1 MQFRHPKRQYE
12 YRPIDGSL
20 RLKDTVA
27 LTVFPCCFHVYKI
40 NISGELTMLRKT
52 MLVLAVAS
60 ALVAC
65 GKEAKESAKSG
76 GKDANAVQ
84 LQIAPED
91 LLTVQS
97 NALASGP
104 VITGSVQPERKAD
117 LRAEVSAV
125 VLQVLKENGEAVKRG
140 DVLVKL
146 DETAIRD
153 SLNSAE
159 AAARASGQA
168 LEQAERQLER
178 LKTLRASGMTSMQT
192 LDDAEVR
199 RNSAQSELAA
209 ARTRAVLARQQL
221 QRTLVRAPFDG
232 VVSDRKVSAGDTAA
246 IGKELLKVIDPTS
259 MRFEGRVSADKI
271 SLVKI
276 GQPVAFRVNGY
287 GDQEFQGTV
296 RRIDP
301 SANDVTRQ
309 VEVLVGFVN
318 AIQPKV
324 SGLYGEGRIDSDTKA
339 ALMLPEG
346 ALVKAGDK
354 AYTWRLKDKALNKA
368 ALVIGARDQ
377 RTGNYEVKSG
387 LAAGDLVLRT
397 PSSNF
402 KDGQKVDMAPA
413 RVATAAA
420 VTPVQGK

>member
-1 MQFRHPKRQYE
+1 
-12 YRPIDGSL
+12 
-20 RLKDTVA
+20 
-27 LTVFPCCFHVYKI
+27 
-40 NISGELTMLRKT
+40 MLRKT

-65 GKEAKESAKSG
+65 KG
-76 GKDANAVQ
+76 GKDPAKTDAKAVQ
-84 LQIAPED
+84 LQVSPED

-125 VLQVLKENGEAVKRG
+125 VLQVLKENGETVKRG

-178 LKTLRASGMTSMQT
+178 LKTLRASGMTSLQT

-199 RNSAQSELAA
+199 RNSAQSEVAA

-271 SLVKI
+271 SLVKV
-276 GQPVAFRVNGY
+276 GQPVTFRINGY
-287 GDQEFQGTV
+287 DQDFQGTV
-296 RRIDP
+296 KRIDP

-309 VEVLVGFVN
+309 VEVLVGFAN
-318 AIQPKV
+318 AVQPKV

-339 ALMLPEG
+339 ALMLPEA
-346 ALVKAGDK
+346 ALVKAGDQ
-354 AYTWRLKDKALNKA
+354 AYAWRLKDKTLTKA
-368 ALVIGARDQ
+368 PLQIGVRDQ
-377 RTGNYEVKSG
+377 RTGTYEVKGG
-387 LAAGDLVLRT
+387 LAAGDIVMRT
-397 PSSNF
+397 PSLAF

-413 RVATAAA
+413 RVATAA
-420 VTPVQGK
+420 TPVQGK

>member
-1 MQFRHPKRQYE
+1 
-12 YRPIDGSL
+12 
-20 RLKDTVA
+20 
-27 LTVFPCCFHVYKI
+27 
-40 NISGELTMLRKT
+40 MLRKT

-65 GKEAKESAKSG
+65 NKQAMDPAKSKAG
-76 GKDANAVQ
+76 ADARAVQ
-84 LQIAPED
+84 LMIAPED
-91 LLTVQS
+91 LLTVQT

-153 SLNSAE
+153 SLGSAE
-159 AAARASGQA
+159 QASRSAGQA
-168 LEQAERQLER
+168 LDQAERQLER
-178 LKTLRASGMTSMQT
+178 LKTLRASGMTSAQA

-199 RNSAQSELAA
+199 RNSAQSEVAA

-271 SLVKI
+271 SSVKI
-276 GQPVAFRVNGY
+276 GQPVSFRVNGY

-324 SGLYGEGRIDSDTKA
+324 SGLYGEGRIDADSKA

-354 AYTWRLKDKALNKA
+354 AYTWRLKDNTLSKT
-368 ALVIGARDQ
+368 ALVIGTRDQ

-387 LAAGDLVLRT
+387 LATGDRVMRT
-397 PSSNF
+397 PNSSF
-402 KDGQKVDMAPA
+402 KDGQKVEMAPA
-413 RVATAAA
+413 TVAAA
-420 VTPVQGK
+420 AAPVQGK

>member
-1 MQFRHPKRQYE
+1 
-12 YRPIDGSL
+12 
-20 RLKDTVA
+20 
-27 LTVFPCCFHVYKI
+27 
-40 NISGELTMLRKT
+40 MLRKT
-52 MLVLAVAS
+52 LLVLALAS
-60 ALVAC
+60 ALAAC
-65 GKEAKESAKSG
+65 SKGPA
-76 GKDANAVQ
+76 KDAKKDDAKAVQ
-84 LQIAPED
+84 LSIAPED

-125 VLQVLKENGEAVKRG
+125 VLQVLKENGDPVKRG

-159 AAARASGQA
+159 ASARAAGQA

-178 LKTLRASGMTSMQT
+178 LKTLRASGMTSAQA

-199 RNSAQSELAA
+199 RNSAQSEVAA
-209 ARTRAVLARQQL
+209 ARARAVLARQQL

-271 SLVKI
+271 SAVKV
-276 GQPVAFRVNGY
+276 GQPVSFRINGY
-287 GDQEFQGTV
+287 GEQEFQGVV

-309 VEVLVGFVN
+309 VEVLVGFAN
-318 AIQPKV
+318 SNQPKV
-324 SGLYGEGRIDSDTKA
+324 SGLYGEGRIDSDTQA

-354 AYTWRLKDKALNKA
+354 AYTWRLKDKTLTKA
-368 ALVIGARDQ
+368 PLVLGVRDP
-377 RTGNYEVKSG
+377 RSGNYEVKSG
-387 LAAGDLVLRT
+387 LAAGDTVMRN
-397 PSSNF
+397 PSSSF
-402 KDGQKVDMAPA
+402 KDGQKVEMAAA
-413 RVATAAA
+413 RVATAA
-420 VTPVQGK
+420 TPVQGK